1 MNNTQKLDR
10 NSRIIRKLCWFFI
23 VVGVVEI
30 FISVFILKY
39 VGLGFLAVLILG
51 IIPGLITTLSANIT
65 LNKKKERKKGY
76 FGSIWNMLKY
86 NPISLSMFV
95 FILSDFLAASS
106 ISIGS
111 YVVILIALLGII
123 SFVCSIILAI
133 KISNHNRILTN
144 L

>member
-51 IIPGLITTLSANIT
+51 VIPGLITTLSANIT
-65 LNKKKERKKGY
+65 LNKKEGRKKGY